1 MADSKFAAY
10 IEAITFLER
19 RLGARTSYRILEPFS
34 FDATDIVAVN
44 KAARRI
50 AEFIGMGEYVF
61 VVAVKTQEEGV
72 GGNIDL
78 HYGEPGAF
86 VEVARDAVK
95 FEDAVLATLAHEITH
110 KLLHIRDIPITPELN
125 SQLDE
130 EILTDITAVFL
141 GLGKLMLRGCECKK
155 VSTQEGVQ
163 GKVTT
168 TETYRCGYLDRS
180 QLSLVYLLIS
190 AMRRIPAHVCEAGLH
205 QDAVAALSECRRAH
219 SPFLDTRWYERV
231 EKSGGTIVPDSLTK
245 GVSVL
250 QHRLAEMSRDLLFL
264 QHRLRSIDSF
274 LEQVHKRLYQSRRC
288 LAGTPG
294 NIEPDPCLRYLD
306 TLQRAHEAA
315 LFEEVLNAY
324 VSKAKSYREALR
336 NTTAVIETLVPSDNA
351 PSLEFY
357 RFAAC
362 KVCGKRLRLP
372 ENSAALTAECPQCHY
387 RFKAITSK
395 PPFAPSNPIRKM
407 LFKLLSFW
415 I

>member
-1 MADSKFAAY
+1 MTDSKFAAY

-19 RLGARTSYRILEPFS
+19 RLGTRTSYRTLEPFS

-50 AEFIGMGEYVF
+50 AEFIGLGEYMF
-61 VVAVKTQEEGV
+61 VVAVKSQEEGV

-86 VEVARDAVK
+86 VEVAQDAVK

-110 KLLHIRDIPITPELN
+110 KFLHIRDIPITPELN

-180 QLSLVYLLIS
+180 QLSLVYLLVS

-231 EKSGGTIVPDSLTK
+231 EKSGGTIVPESLTK

-250 QHRLAEMSRDLLFL
+250 QHPLAEMSRDLLFL
-264 QHRLRSIDSF
+264 QHCLGSIDSF

-315 LFEEVLNAY
+315 LFEEELNAY
-324 VSKAKSYREALR
+324 LSKAKSYREALR
-336 NTTAVIETLVPSDNA
+336 KTAAVIETLVPSYNV

-357 RFAAC
+357 RFVAC
-362 KVCGKRLRLP
+362 KLCGKRLRLP
-372 ENSAALTAECPQCHY
+372 ENSSGLTAECPECHY
-387 RFKAITSK
+387 RFKAITLK
-395 PPFAPSNPIRKM
+395 PEFAPSNRIRKM
-407 LFKLLSFW
+407 LVKLLSYW

>member
-1 MADSKFAAY
+1 MTDSKFAAY
-10 IEAITFLER
+10 IEAISFLER

-50 AEFIGMGEYVF
+50 AGFIGLGEYTF
-61 VVAVKTQEEGV
+61 VVAVKSQEQGV

-78 HYGEPGAF
+78 QYGEPGAF

-95 FEDAVLATLAHEITH
+95 FEDALLATLAHEITH
-110 KLLHIRDIPITPELN
+110 KFLHIRDIPITPELN

-141 GLGKLMLRGCECKK
+141 GLGKLMVRGCECKK

-180 QLSLVYLLIS
+180 QLSLVYLLVS

-205 QDAVAALSECRRAH
+205 QDAVAALAECRRAH

-231 EKSGGTIVPDSLTK
+231 ERSGGTIVPESLTK
-245 GVSVL
+245 GVAVL
-250 QHRLAEMSRDLLFL
+250 QHPLAEMSRDLLFL
-264 QHRLRSIDSF
+264 QHCLTSIDSF

-294 NIEPDPCLRYLD
+294 NIEADPCLRYLA
-306 TLQRAHEAA
+306 TLQGAHEAV
-315 LFEEVLNAY
+315 LFEEELNPY
-324 VSKAKSYREALR
+324 VSKANSYSTALGK
-336 NTTAVIETLVPSDNA
+336 TAAVMRTLLPSYNA
-351 PSLEFY
+351 PSVEYY
-357 RFAAC
+357 RFVVC

-372 ENSAALTAECPQCHY
+372 ENNAGLTAECPQCHY
-387 RFKAITSK
+387 RFKAITLK
-395 PPFAPSNPIRKM
+395 PDFAPRGHIRKM
-407 LFKLLSFW
+407 FVKLLSLW